1 MSRELED
8 QVTRDMGARA
18 SLALDALDVAIWN
31 RSAEIISEA
40 ENRLRDGDLTSE
52 RALALMIALIE
63 QRNIASNLKSQ
74 VREGVKAVHR
84 INAKADAI
92 AEEEAGEARVK
103 ARGRNRFVRSKVG

>member
-1 MSRELED
+1 MSREIED

-18 SLALDALDVAIWN
+18 SLALDALDVGIWN

-40 ENRLRDGDLTSE
+40 EILLRDGDLTAN
-52 RALALMIALIE
+52 RALALLISLLE

-84 INAKADAI
+84 INAKADKI
-92 AEEEAGEARVK
+92 ADVESATKRVTTH
-103 ARGRNRFVRSKVG
+103 GLNRFVRSKVG